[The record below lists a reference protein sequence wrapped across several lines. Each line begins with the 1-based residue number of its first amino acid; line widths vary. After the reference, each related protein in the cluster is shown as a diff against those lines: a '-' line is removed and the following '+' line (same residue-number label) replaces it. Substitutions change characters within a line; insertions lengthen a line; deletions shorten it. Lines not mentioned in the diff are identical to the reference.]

1 MKKVMTR
8 RTAREILIKIFYQA
22 DVNGDSDS
30 GEYIERVGNADDLKE
45 YISTCGSEDAGETT
59 VSGDQMNFIKKVSYI
74 WDMHRDEIDKAI
86 SEYSINWKLERM
98 ARTDLAILR
107 EAASEIMY
115 IDEVPCAVTI
125 NEAVELAKIYGTE
138 KAPKFINAVLGKIA
152 DGKDEK

>member
-45 YISTCGSEDAGETT
+45 YISTCGGKEDEEKT
-59 VSGDQMNFIKKVSYI
+59 VSGDQMNFIKKVTYV
-74 WDMHRDEIDKAI
+74 WDMHREEIDKAI
-86 SEYSINWKLERM
+86 SDFSINWKLERM

-115 IDEVPCAVTI
+115 IDDIPCAVTI
-125 NEAVELAKIYGTE
+125 NEAVELAKIYGNE

-152 DGKDEK
+152 EIQDGK

>member
-45 YISTCGSEDAGETT
+45 YISTCGGIEDEEKT
-59 VSGDQMNFIKKVSYI
+59 VSGDQMNFIKKVTYV
-74 WDMHRDEIDKAI
+74 WDMHREEIDKAI
-86 SEYSINWKLERM
+86 SDFSINWKLERM

-107 EAASEIMY
+107 EAACEIMY
-115 IDEVPCAVTI
+115 IDDIPCAVTI

-152 DGKDEK
+152 EIQDGK

>member
-45 YISTCGSEDAGETT
+45 YISTCGGNEDEEKT
-59 VSGDQMNFIKKVSYI
+59 VSGDQMNFIKKVTYV
-74 WDMHRDEIDKAI
+74 WDMHREEIDKAI
-86 SEYSINWKLERM
+86 SDFSINWKLERM

-115 IDEVPCAVTI
+115 IDDIHCAVTI

-152 DGKDEK
+152 EIQDGK